1 MRSSWMTT
9 CRAEAIITHG
19 LKTLTP
25 DLPVVAEEAASAGYL
40 PAVEDGPFW
49 LVDPLDGTKEFL
61 NRNGEFTVN
70 IALIY
75 DRCPVLGVVSAPA
88 LDVTFAG
95 AVGMGAERR
104 SEEHTSELQS
114 LMRISS
120 DVFCLK
126 KKHQNK

>member
-49 LVDPLDGTKEFL
+49 LVDPLAGNTEFL
-61 NRNGEFTVN
+61 HRHGEFPVN
-70 IALIY
+70 TALLY
-75 DRCPVLGVVSAPA
+75 DQCPLIRVGSAHALDLASAGVVG
-88 LDVTFAG
+88 LG
-95 AVGMGAERR
+95 GHWMNGR
-104 SEEHTSELQS
+104 SSPTPRQ
-114 LMRISS
+114 
-120 DVFCLK
+120 
-126 KKHQNK
+126 